1 MDKNEIFE
9 YVMETPGNT
18 NPNVLESMLDELETS
33 ISPSIT
39 VKFMATA
46 IIETTPVEYE
56 YEVGLSNAISI
67 MPAPYTPPPGLT
79 VEGWY
84 TDEQFTEKVEFPY
97 YAQSSQ
103 IFYGKVVEKIPVVY
117 LTMSG
122 IGTDYPWD
130 GLSITVNG
138 TSISASDVT
147 NYELGLVKDLFASD
161 SFYINLSNSNSS
173 AINCQITTSSSQI
186 SAAPDSAYLMDGS
199 EEIGIWG
206 ESTFAEDVHITLTFS
221 AE

>member
-1 MDKNEIFE
+1 MDKNEIYT

-18 NPNVLESMLDELETS
+18 NPNVLESMLDELEAS
-33 ISPSIT
+33 LIPSIT
-39 VKFMATA
+39 IKFMATA

-56 YEVGLSNAISI
+56 YEVGLSKAISI

-84 TDEQFTEKVEFPY
+84 TDEQFTQKVEFPY

-103 IFYGKVVEKIPVVY
+103 TFYGKVVEKIPAVY
-117 LTMSG
+117 LTMTG
-122 IGTDYPWD
+122 IGSGYPWD
-130 GLSITVNG
+130 GLSITVND
-138 TSISASDVT
+138 TQISVSDVT

-161 SFYINLSNSNSS
+161 TLTISLNNSAPSP
-173 AINCQITTSSSQI
+173 INCQITTSSSQI
-186 SAAPDSAYLMDGS
+186 SATPDSAYLMDSS
-199 EEIGIWG
+199 EDISVWG
-206 ESTFAEDVHITLTFS
+206 NPTFAKDVHITLSFS

>member
-1 MDKNEIFE
+1 MDKNEIYT

-18 NPNVLESMLDELETS
+18 NPNVLESMLDELEASLT
-33 ISPSIT
+33 PSIT
-39 VKFMATA
+39 IKFMATA

-56 YEVGLSNAISI
+56 YEVGLSKAISI

-84 TDEQFTEKVEFPY
+84 TDEQFTQKVEFPY

-103 IFYGKVVEKIPVVY
+103 TFYGKVVEKIPAVY
-117 LTMSG
+117 LTMTG
-122 IGTDYPWD
+122 IGGDYPWD
-130 GLSITVNG
+130 GLSITVND
-138 TSISASDVT
+138 TQISASDVT
-147 NYELGLVKDLFASD
+147 NYELGLVKDLFTSD
-161 SFYINLSNSNSS
+161 SFYINLSNSNPS

-186 SAAPDSAYLMDGS
+186 SATPDSVYLMDGS
-199 EEIGIWG
+199 EEIGIQG
-206 ESTFAEDVHITLTFS
+206 ESTFAEDVYLTLTFS